1 MVLVTGHCFYGTL
14 FMRHVSCMCVTTR
27 QQASPTCQTVII
39 TIFAKPIDQDFR
51 GYALQRHY
59 YPWRSGSPDVFCQ
72 SFKIV
77 SSCFI
82 FVVHIQ
88 FLQRKEFPQTCN
100 TKQHETHHIINHRHD
115 QVFSSCSGSN
125 CSTRR

>member
-1 MVLVTGHCFYGTL
+1 MAEISPLYRHAYSCCLTGHWPLLTL

-77 SSCFI
+77 SSL
-82 FVVHIQ
+82 VS
-88 FLQRKEFPQTCN
+88 
-100 TKQHETHHIINHRHD
+100 
-115 QVFSSCSGSN
+115 FSSCITSRFYSIKN
-125 CSTRR
+125 FRRRATRNSTKPIT